1 MKLLLFFALLFL
13 LVCLALWAFSKL
25 IKTWFNLETLL
36 KDKKKPA
43 AFLIRRAVLFSTK
56 EPVNLKKPQD
66 IRFCR
71 LSKNAM

>member
-36 KDKKKPA
+36 KAKKNPGSIPHSEGSIVFNKRTGKLEETAGHPLLP
-43 AFLIRRAVLFSTK
+43 F
-56 EPVNLKKPQD
+56 E
-66 IRFCR
+66 
-71 LSKNAM
+71 